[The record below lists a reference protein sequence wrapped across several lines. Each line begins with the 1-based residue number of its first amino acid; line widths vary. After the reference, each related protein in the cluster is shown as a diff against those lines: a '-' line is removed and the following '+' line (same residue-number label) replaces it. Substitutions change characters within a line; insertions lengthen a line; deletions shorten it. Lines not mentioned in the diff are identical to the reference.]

1 MLWSLTG
8 CAVKCY
14 FSIFRRFPK
23 LSQSIIKSSIFDNIR
38 IVLCQTSHPGNI
50 GSTARAMKTMGFKHL
65 YLVNPDK
72 YPNEQ
77 ATAMAAGADDVL
89 DFAIVTDTLSE
100 ALVGCG
106 FAIGLSARKR
116 YLSHE
121 TVNVREA
128 ALQANIYAD
137 SQPVAFVFGTEMS
150 GLTNAELDCCQL
162 LAMIPANPEYSS
174 LNLAMAVQLVCY
186 ELRMTA
192 INDGLQ
198 ANIHATSGDA
208 DKITE
213 LATNDDLERFYTHL
227 EETLL
232 HIGYLNPNAPKK
244 LFERMRRLYSRA
256 RLEKEE
262 VNLLRGVLTLT
273 KEPRKHTKY

>member
-1 MLWSLTG
+1 
-8 CAVKCY
+8 
-14 FSIFRRFPK
+14 
-23 LSQSIIKSSIFDNIR
+23 
-38 IVLCQTSHPGNI
+38 
-50 GSTARAMKTMGFKHL
+50 
-65 YLVNPDK
+65 LVNPDK

-89 DFAIVTDTLSE
+89 DFAIVTQTLSE

-106 FAIGLSARKR
+106 FAIGMSARKR

-121 TVNVREA
+121 TVNPREA
-128 ALQANIYAD
+128 ALQANQYVA

-174 LNLAMAVQLVCY
+174 LNLAMAVQVMCY
-186 ELRMTA
+186 ELKMLTIDDA
-192 INDGLQ
+192 PD
-198 ANIHATSGDA
+198 ANNHAASSDVPA
-208 DKITE
+208 VP
-213 LATNDDLERFYTHL
+213 LATNDELERFYAHL

-232 HIGYLNPNAPKK
+232 KIGYLNPNAPKK

-273 KEPRKHTKY
+273 QEPRKHSKY

>member
-1 MLWSLTG
+1 
-8 CAVKCY
+8 
-14 FSIFRRFPK
+14 
-23 LSQSIIKSSIFDNIR
+23 LSHPNIKNSIFDNIR

-50 GSTARAMKTMGFKHL
+50 GSTARAMKTMGFKNL
-65 YLVNPDK
+65 YLVQPDK
-72 YPNEQ
+72 YPNAQ

-89 DFAIVTDTLSE
+89 DHAIVTQTLSE
-100 ALVGCG
+100 ALIGCA

-121 TVNVREA
+121 TVNAREA
-128 ALQANIYAD
+128 AMQANKIAA

-186 ELRMTA
+186 ELRMTILNNA
-192 INDGLQ
+192 PELGE
-198 ANIHATSGDA
+198 AAG
-208 DKITE
+208 E
-213 LATNDDLERFYTHL
+213 VLATNDELERFYIHL

-244 LFERMRRLYSRA
+244 LFERMRRLYARA

-262 VNLLRGVLTLT
+262 INLLRGVLTLT
-273 KEPRKHTKY
+273 QEPRKHTKY

>member
-1 MLWSLTG
+1 
-8 CAVKCY
+8 
-14 FSIFRRFPK
+14 
-23 LSQSIIKSSIFDNIR
+23 LSQTIFDNIR
-38 IVLCQTSHPGNI
+38 IVLCATSHPGNI
-50 GSTARAMKTMGFKHL
+50 GSTARAMKTMGFQHL

-72 YPNEQ
+72 YPNPQ

-89 DFAIVTDTLSE
+89 DNAIVTQTLSE
-100 ALVGCG
+100 ALVGCA
-106 FAIGLSARKR
+106 FSIGLSARKR

-121 TVNVREA
+121 TVNAREA
-128 ALQANIYAD
+128 ALQANIYAG

-162 LAMIPANPEYSS
+162 LAMIPANPDYSS
-174 LNLAMAVQLVCY
+174 LNLAMAVQIMCY
-186 ELRMTA
+186 ELRMDA
-192 INDGLQ
+192 LAGKLD
-198 ANIHATSGDA
+198 AASGEA
-208 DKITE
+208 
-213 LATNDDLERFYTHL
+213 LATNDELERFYAHL

-232 HIGYLNPNAPKK
+232 YIGYLNPNAPKK

-273 KEPRKHTKY
+273 QEPRKHSKY